1 MNIVLFSTLGRVSL
15 AAATVVLIVATI
27 VAVRRG
33 SGGLGALP
41 GVREV
46 EPRTGD
52 DGRARVTVLAAGG
65 EDLRPRIFDLAKRA
79 GWTLYELHQEAG
91 SLEDL
96 FRELTTDQEPA

>member
-1 MNIVLFSTLGRVSL
+1 VSRARGGTRITVEVAGAGIVDQ
-15 AAATVVLIVATI
+15 
-27 VAVRRG
+27 
-33 SGGLGALP
+33 LGALP

-46 EPRTGD
+46 EPRAGE
-52 DGRARVTVLAAGG
+52 DGRLRVVVLAAGG